1 VTAEPPPAREEDED
15 AKLDEELEET
25 FPASDATSAWARR
38 EDDVESDD
46 AP

>member
-1 VTAEPPPAREEDED
+1 MTAEPPPTRDDDEE

-25 FPASDATSAWARR
+25 FPASDPTSAWARR
-38 EDDVESDD
+38 AEDDESGD